1 MSRCRCQAEARP
13 AAVAAP
19 DPGADLT
26 VVVVAA
32 GSGERFGHPG
42 GKALVEVAGRPLV
55 AWSLLAADA
64 APSVAALVRVC
75 RPADRAA
82 MEALVAG
89 LPLALPVAVVPGGD
103 DRQASCAA
111 GLDVVSSEVPL
122 VAFHDGARPLVRPH
136 TFEAVAARLRA
147 DASLGGAVAGCP
159 CTDTVKVV
167 RDGTVS
173 ATPDR
178 GNLWVVQT
186 PQAFPIEVIRAAHRR
201 ARSVG
206 TDDASLVEAMGLPV
220 AVVDAQRNNLKL
232 TYPED
237 LVVVEAA
244 LLAAEREGE

>member
-64 APSVAALVRVC
+64 APSVAALVLVC
-75 RPADRAA
+75 RPADLAA

-201 ARSVG
+201 ARSVAKQME
-206 TDDASLVEAMGLPV
+206 DLPV

>member
-64 APSVAALVRVC
+64 APSVAALVLVC
-75 RPADRAA
+75 RPADLAA

-167 RDGTVS
+167 RAGTVS

-186 PQAFPIEVIRAAHRR
+186 PPAFPLAVIRAAHRR

>member
-64 APSVAALVRVC
+64 APSVAALVLVC
-75 RPADRAA
+75 RPADLAA

-206 TDDASLVEAMGLPV
+206 TDDASLVVARGLPV

>member
-64 APSVAALVRVC
+64 APSVAALVLVC
-75 RPADRAA
+75 RPADLAA

-111 GLDVVSSEVPL
+111 GRDVVSSEVPL
-122 VAFHDGARPLVRPH
+122 VAGHDGARPRVRPH

-232 TYPED
+232 PYPED

>member
-55 AWSLLAADA
+55 PWSLLAPHPP
-64 APSVAALVRVC
+64 PSVAPLVLVC
-75 RPADRAA
+75 RPADLAA

-237 LVVVEAA
+237 LAVVEAA

>member
-64 APSVAALVRVC
+64 APSVAALVLVC
-75 RPADRAA
+75 RPADLAA

-159 CTDTVKVV
+159 CTVTVKVV

>member
-64 APSVAALVRVC
+64 APSVAALVLVC
-75 RPADRAA
+75 RPADLAA

-89 LPLALPVAVVPGGD
+89 LPLALPVAVGPGGD
-103 DRQASCAA
+103 VRRASCAA

>member
-64 APSVAALVRVC
+64 APSVAALVLVC
-75 RPADRAA
+75 RPADLAA

-178 GNLWVVQT
+178 GNIWVVHT
-186 PQAFPIEVIRAAHRR
+186 PQAFPIEVIRAAHRL

>member
-1 MSRCRCQAEARP
+1 MSRCRCQTEARP
-13 AAVAAP
+13 AAVHVP
-19 DPGADLT
+19 EPGADLA

-64 APSVAALVRVC
+64 APSVAALVLVC
-75 RPADRAA
+75 RPGDLPA

-89 LPLALPVAVVPGGD
+89 LPLALPVTVVPGRE

-111 GLDVVSSEVPL
+111 GLGAVSSEVPL

-167 RDGTVS
+167 RDGTVA

-178 GNLWVVQT
+178 GSLWVVQT

-237 LVVVEAA
+237 LAVVEAA

>member
-42 GKALVEVAGRPLV
+42 GKALVEVAGRPLD

-64 APSVAALVRVC
+64 APSVAALVLVC
-75 RPADRAA
+75 RPADLAA